1 MQNRINVLVDG
12 KVVGTVLAFPNFTG
26 AEAKAQ
32 LEGGH
37 GSAIRVILLYGDVAH
52 IEAAT
57 FDAARAL
64 PSFSAA
70 TA

>member
-12 KVVGTVLAFPNFTG
+12 KVVGTVLAFSNFTG
-26 AEAKAQ
+26 AEVKAQ
-32 LEGGH
+32 LEAGQ
-37 GSAIRVILLYGDVAH
+37 GSAIRVKLLYDDVAH

-57 FDAARAL
+57 LDAALGL
-64 PSFSAA
+64 PSFSPA